1 MKRISV
7 FDTGKGIAVLG
18 MIIAHTFE
26 GGICEWDHDIEMTC
40 LRSISNW
47 VIILLSPFSLIL
59 MMGLFFTYITSITCG
74 LSVINKEKYGHW
86 VVAQYILYRIIFAI
100 VLKFMEILIT
110 TWWKYYDVF
119 NTMYLQVPKAPI
131 PRYSHTLDSVGA
143 CGWIVPLAVYL
154 VRRLPEYHGSLL
166 QVCILC
172 SSALVLLIFYQP
184 IASSAM
190 KIAIFFEEHNLNG
203 VSIIFS
209 KIGSGPFMLAQCIP
223 FGLVGGAIAI
233 MLSENLTCQILWR
246 FSIIFSS
253 ITTLLALLLILRVK
267 DFWYQTLQENKPPSV
282 RLMELVVETNIIVL
296 GVYLCE
302 DPRRSPEKRGVL
314 IRKGTFLRRISVLS
328 LTAFI
333 FEQYICTITMKWFR
347 IFFGKAVDIETKQY
361 LWNVPLS
368 MLYMVATT
376 TVELG
381 IIRVWEMGS
390 FRLSCEHFIAIILG
404 FLFNRQ
410 SYNRLDYQRIIYGPN
425 IFYSTEAEERRTIIR
440 SRSKS
445 L

>member
-1 MKRISV
+1 M
-7 FDTGKGIAVLG
+7 
-18 MIIAHTFE
+18 
-26 GGICEWDHDIEMTC
+26 
-40 LRSISNW
+40 
-47 VIILLSPFSLIL
+47 VI
-59 MMGLFFTYITSITCG
+59 
-74 LSVINKEKYGHW
+74 
-86 VVAQYILYRIIFAI
+86 AQYILYRIVFAL
-100 VLKFMEILIT
+100 VLKFMEILVT

-119 NTMYLQVPKAPI
+119 NTMFLQVPKAPI

-154 VRRLPEYHGSLL
+154 VRRLPNYHGSLL
-166 QVCILC
+166 HVCLLC
-172 SSALVLLIFYQP
+172 STALILLILYQP
-184 IASSAM
+184 IASIAM
-190 KIAIFFEEHNLNG
+190 SIALFFEEHNLNG
-203 VSIIFS
+203 VSILFS

-233 MLSENLTCQILWR
+233 ILSENTTCKVLWR
-246 FSIIFSS
+246 FTIIFSS
-253 ITTLLALLLILRVK
+253 ITILLALILMLNVK
-267 DFWYQTLQENKPPSV
+267 DFWTQVLQENKPPSV
-282 RLMELVVETNIIVL
+282 RMLELVVETNIIVL

-302 DPRRSPEKRGVL
+302 DPRRSPEKRGSL

-333 FEQYICTITMKWFR
+333 FEQYICSITMKWFKL
-347 IFFGKAVDIETKQY
+347 FFGNAIDIENKQY

-368 MLYMVATT
+368 LLYMIVTT
-376 TVELG
+376 SIELG
-381 IIRVWEMGS
+381 IIRLWEVGS
-390 FRLSCEHFIAIILG
+390 FRLSCEYFIALLLG

-425 IFYSTEAEERRTIIR
+425 VPFSSEAEERRAFIR